1 MQGKLNTRKIIDE
14 YMLELILLG
23 LIIIMSFLSSKFLM
37 PGNLLNI
44 LRNISMQG
52 VLALGMTIVMIGG
65 ELDLSVASS
74 IALVGVI
81 IGYIGG
87 KCQDAGMSLTA
98 GCLIG
103 MVAAVCVCIIVGL
116 INGWLRMRFTIPSMI
131 ITLAMQYIL
140 YGIAALISKGF
151 PIITFPQWYSVFG
164 SGYIGIVPIP
174 AIIFI
179 VVALITYLI
188 LSHMKYGRNVY
199 AVGGN
204 PEAARLSGIN
214 VKKTKII
221 SMVIVQI
228 CCFISGVMLSSQ
240 VMSGT
245 FTFAKGWDMTAISA
259 VIIGGVAL
267 SGGKGKIRGTVVGII
282 FLGVILNGMTLLG
295 VNDYAQ
301 YIVRGGLIVLAVILN
316 ALKDSLGRK

>member
-1 MQGKLNTRKIIDE
+1 MDNKYNIKKVLDE
-14 YMLELILLG
+14 YMLEFVLLG
-23 LIIIMSFLSSKFLM
+23 IIIVMSFLTDKFLL

-74 IALVGVI
+74 IAFVGVI
-81 IGYIGG
+81 IAVTGDKMQKIGI
-87 KCQDAGMSLTA
+87 SLSV
-98 GCLIG
+98 GCILG
-103 MVAAVCVCIIVGL
+103 MVLALMVCIAVGFL
-116 INGWLRMRFTIPSMI
+116 NGWIRMKFNIPSMI
-131 ITLAMQYIL
+131 VTLAMQYIL
-140 YGIAALISKGF
+140 YGAAAIISKGF
-151 PIITFPQWYSVFG
+151 PIITLPSWYGVFG
-164 SGYIGIVPIP
+164 SGYVGIVPIP
-174 AIIFI
+174 AILFVI
-179 VVALITYLI
+179 VAVVTYLI
-188 LSHMKYGRNVY
+188 LSQMKYGRNVY

-204 PEAARLSGIN
+204 AEAARLSGIN
-214 VKKTKII
+214 VGKTKII
-221 SMVIVQI
+221 SMIIVQI
-228 CCFISGVMLSSQ
+228 CCFVSGVMLSSQ

-301 YIVRGGLIVLAVILN
+301 YIVRGALIIFAVILN
-316 ALKDSLGRK
+316 AFRSSLVKG